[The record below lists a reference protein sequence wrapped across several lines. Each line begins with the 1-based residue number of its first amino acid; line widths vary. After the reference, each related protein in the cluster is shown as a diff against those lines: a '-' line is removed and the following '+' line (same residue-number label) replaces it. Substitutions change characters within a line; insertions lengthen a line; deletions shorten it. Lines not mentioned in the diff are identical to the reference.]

1 MDFYELKCK
10 NTKNGLN
17 VYPDF
22 QVGKSKDLM
31 VRGGDFYAIWDEE
44 TKIWTTDEFKV
55 IDVVDND
62 LNDYINKSNSDKITA
77 SYMKDMHSGSWNMY
91 KKYLKLCPDNNHQLD
106 TKVLF
111 ANSNVKKSDYASRK
125 LPYNLEKGPIDAYET
140 LMNTLYSPEEREKIE
155 WAIGAII
162 SGDSKKIQK
171 FLVFYG
177 PAGTGKSTV
186 LNIIQMM
193 FDGYCVSFKS
203 NDLVNGMNTFATDAF
218 ASNPLI
224 AIEHDGDLSNIKD
237 NSVLNTLVSHET
249 IIINQKF
256 KSKYE
261 IKPITFLL
269 MGSNKPVKIT
279 DAKSGLIRRIIDV
292 HPTGNKIP
300 KREYDKLMEQV
311 TEEFGAIAYHCLN
324 KYEELGFS
332 YYQNY
337 RPLEMMFETDQFFN
351 FVEDNFDILSDPEG
365 ISLKHAYDIY
375 KNYCEE
381 TGASYKLQMYKFK
394 AELKNY
400 FNVTKERYTDSD
412 GRRLGY
418 YFMDFDFKK
427 FEKNKKPVKVPNNR
441 YSWLDLK
448 EQESNFDILCKDCI
462 AQYANREEKPKKKWI
477 EVNTTLNDI
486 STNRLH
492 YVKPPE
498 NHIVIDF
505 DLKDGVGN
513 KSLALNLEAAKK
525 FPKTYAEVS
534 KGGNGLH
541 LHYLYTGDVNELS
554 RLYDN
559 DIEVKVF
566 IGNSSLRRKL
576 SVCNDIPVNRLE
588 PGLLPLRERKKM
600 VDLNLVKDEQHLR
613 NLIKK
618 NLNKEI
624 HGATKPSIDFIYK
637 LLEDAYYSGMQYD
650 VSDMFD
656 SVLNFAMESTHQAD
670 HCVKLVS
677 EMKFESDE
685 VEQVNPVVDTKKEE
699 EKPIVFYDVEVFS
712 NLFICCWK
720 LRGKEKPVV
729 RMINP
734 RPQDIA
740 DIIQNFR
747 LVGFNNRR
755 YDNHIIYGR
764 MIGETNAELYQRS
777 QDIINGLKS
786 GFAGQAWNLSYTD
799 IYDYLSAD
807 NKMSLKKWE
816 IKLGIKH
823 HELGLPWNKPV
834 PKHLWDTV
842 ADYCCDDVLAT
853 EAVFDATQGDFEARL
868 ILAELTGMTANDTTN
883 QLSTK
888 FIFGDNKKPQDEFN
902 YRFMGEP
909 EPGHTYKVEDD
920 GITCWQDD
928 GKPIFLGYK
937 FENGKSSY
945 LDVDDVGEGGYV
957 FSLPGMYDNVWTF
970 DIAGQHPASA
980 IAEELFGPR
989 YTKRFKDIVQLRLHI
1004 KHKEFDKAREM
1015 FDGKLRPYLEDESKA
1030 KALAK
1035 ALKTVV
1041 NSVYGMT
1048 FSKFD
1053 FAFRDPRNKDN
1064 IVAKR
1069 GSLFM
1074 INLRNLVQR
1083 MGYTVIHCKTD
1094 SIKVVDPDE
1103 KIFNFIMEYG
1113 KAYGYSFEIEHK
1125 FEKICLVN
1133 KSTYIAKMSKDD
1145 DEWIDACKKAK
1156 KDGKPEPT
1164 RWTATGAQFAVP
1176 YVFKTLFTHEK
1187 IGFED
1192 LCETK
1197 SVKSEMYIDIPI
1209 ENKKYTEKDAA
1220 EFLILSKAWNSK
1232 APTALERCAKK
1243 LGYSLE
1249 EMGQRYAELQKQEAK
1264 THRYQYIGKVG
1275 QFTPVIGHG
1284 GTLVTCSNFNDEENR
1299 KFSSVNGAKGYQWL
1313 ESESV
1318 QLLKCEDDIDIS
1330 YYRKLVDEAIDSI
1343 NEFGDFEQFV
1353 A

>member
-1 MDFYELKCK
+1 M
-10 NTKNGLN
+10 
-17 VYPDF
+17 
-22 QVGKSKDLM
+22 
-31 VRGGDFYAIWDEE
+31 
-44 TKIWTTDEFKV
+44 
-55 IDVVDND
+55 
-62 LNDYINKSNSDKITA
+62 
-77 SYMKDMHSGSWNMY
+77 
-91 KKYLKLCPDNNHQLD
+91 
-106 TKVLF
+106 
-111 ANSNVKKSDYASRK
+111 
-125 LPYNLEKGPIDAYET
+125 
-140 LMNTLYSPEEREKIE
+140 
-155 WAIGAII
+155 
-162 SGDSKKIQK
+162 
-171 FLVFYG
+171 
-177 PAGTGKSTV
+177 
-186 LNIIQMM
+186 
-193 FDGYCVSFKS
+193 
-203 NDLVNGMNTFATDAF
+203 
-218 ASNPLI
+218 
-224 AIEHDGDLSNIKD
+224 
-237 NSVLNTLVSHET
+237 
-249 IIINQKF
+249 
-256 KSKYE
+256 
-261 IKPITFLL
+261 
-269 MGSNKPVKIT
+269 
-279 DAKSGLIRRIIDV
+279 IRRIIDV

-300 KREYDKLMEQV
+300 KKEYDELMNKV

-351 FVEDNFDILSDPEG
+351 FVEDNFDILSDPDG

-400 FNVTKERYTDSD
+400 FKETKERHMTSD
-412 GRRLGY
+412 GRKLGY
-418 YFMDFDFKK
+418 YFMNFDFKK
-427 FEKNKKPVKVPNNR
+427 FEKNQKPVKVPNNR
-441 YSWLDLK
+441 YSWLNLK

-505 DLKDGVGN
+505 DLKDESGN

-525 FPKTYAEVS
+525 FPETYAEVS

-656 SVLNFAMESTHQAD
+656 SVLNFAMESSHQAEY
-670 HCVKLVS
+670 CVKLVS

-685 VEQVNPVVDTKKEE
+685 VEQVNPITDVKKEE

-755 YDNHIIYGR
+755 YDNHIVYGR
-764 MIGETNAELYQRS
+764 MIGESNAELYQRS

-883 QLSTK
+883 QLSTR
-888 FIFGDNKKPQDEFN
+888 FIFEDNKRPQDEFN

-909 EPGHTYKVEDD
+909 EPGHTYKLEDD

-989 YTKRFKDIVQLRLHI
+989 YTQRFRDIVQLRLHI

-1145 DEWIDACKKAK
+1145 EEWIDACKKAK

-1187 IGFED
+1187 ICFED

-1220 EFLILSKAWNSK
+1220 EFLILTKAWNSK

-1249 EMGQRYAELQKQEAK
+1249 EMGKRYAELQKQEAK

-1284 GTLVTCSNFNDEENR
+1284 GTLVTCSNFDDEENR